1 MDILQFNVLDPTIMV
16 PFETKASDMTR
27 QEAIEKYDFVIF

>member
-1 MDILQFNVLDPTIMV
+1 MDILQFNVLDPTVMV
-16 PFETKASDMTR
+16 SFETKVGDMTR